1 MSKKIGLDLDNTIIS
16 YDKLIFQIAK
26 KKYLFSN
33 KFKNKNKDFFKK
45 EIIKKK
51 NEKEWTS
58 FQSLIYGK
66 YINRAKITKN
76 FYDSIFHIKN
86 LYDFHIV
93 SHKTKWSKEGK
104 KINLIR
110 SAKEFLRRNHISF
123 CKNSLIK
130 KENIYFED
138 TIKKKIKRIN
148 KLGLNFYIDDLKKI
162 LTKLPKK
169 IHKIYFNKE
178 IDKKIL
184 TINDWQYLQ
193 TIIFKIKKK
202 NIYNALKIFLN
213 SENFIIKI
221 LKGGTNNSIYTVYCN
236 KKKYILKL
244 YESSNKKKF
253 KKELLFL
260 KSAKKANLNT
270 PDIILN
276 NDKYNFILLEH
287 IKGSEINKPSNDD
300 IKNAAEFI
308 VEIQKNKKF
317 NLEFSKI
324 NNNKKKYAT
333 DNLIS
338 INNYKKK
345 IEKQIKNIKNN
356 CDKKYKTNIIL
367 ILQKVKDKLRRVAA
381 SNYVFPKVE
390 YIISPSDFTFR
401 NILKFKR
408 KLFFFDFEYSGMD
421 HPYKLINDFLC
432 QPNSKINKLQ
442 SKLFISI
449 IKKKLK
455 IKINNSIFFKIN
467 YLTKLKWILILLNCY
482 LDQKNFLIENLFL
495 RKTNLNLAKKKL
507 NSLKNIN

>member
-1 MSKKIGLDLDNTIIS
+1 
-16 YDKLIFQIAK
+16 
-26 KKYLFSN
+26 
-33 KFKNKNKDFFKK
+33 
-45 EIIKKK
+45 
-51 NEKEWTS
+51 
-58 FQSLIYGK
+58 
-66 YINRAKITKN
+66 
-76 FYDSIFHIKN
+76 
-86 LYDFHIV
+86 
-93 SHKTKWSKEGK
+93 
-104 KINLIR
+104 
-110 SAKEFLRRNHISF
+110 
-123 CKNSLIK
+123 
-130 KENIYFED
+130 
-138 TIKKKIKRIN
+138 
-148 KLGLNFYIDDLKKI
+148 
-162 LTKLPKK
+162 
-169 IHKIYFNKE
+169 
-178 IDKKIL
+178 
-184 TINDWQYLQ
+184 
-193 TIIFKIKKK
+193 
-202 NIYNALKIFLN
+202 
-213 SENFIIKI
+213 
-221 LKGGTNNSIYTVYCN
+221 
-236 KKKYILKL
+236 L

-287 IKGSEINKPSNDD
+287 IKGSEINKPGNDD

-367 ILQKVKDKLRRVAA
+367 ILQKVKDKLRGVAA